1 VNYRAGKGGQHL
13 QGTYSHLDLDEMAS
27 WNDAVFLLG
36 SRKAYLDVKLEALAG
51 ADDDETEGETAS
63 DSKTVHR
70 LTLELAT
77 EALPKATE
85 NVLKLIEG
93 GGDAL
98 GYHSTTLHRIEKGV
112 GILGGLVANNPH
124 FQSQNPS
131 APMTKKKMGM
141 CHPDFKMATSPTAM
155 DVSKEHLVLNHLQGV
170 VTMLQPRIGEI
181 DSRFL
186 LLSHDAPH
194 LDGVSVAIGR
204 LADDE
209 SLQAVKTWE
218 SSLITSHGVPTNA
231 TLRIVGSGLLE
242 EEEEASAE
250 ITPEE
255 SASSEDAKK
264 QQTTSQ

>member
-1 VNYRAGKGGQHL
+1 LKLGPLPCGSDQHL
-13 QGTYSHLDLDEMAS
+13 ESAALCRRGLAKARADRDALPSPAAGTDGPWS
-27 WNDAVFLLG
+27 
-36 SRKAYLDVKLEALAG
+36 G
-51 ADDDETEGETAS
+51 ADDGDETGGEAAS
-63 DSKTVHR
+63 DSQTVHR

-93 GGDAL
+93 GGDAP

-155 DVSKEHLVLNHLQGV
+155 DVSKEHLVLNHLEGV

-231 TLRIVGSGLLE
+231 SLRIVGCGLLDD
-242 EEEEASAE
+242 EAASEE

-255 SASSEDAKK
+255 STNSEDGKK
-264 QQTTSQ
+264 QQQASQ